1 VRYVGASSGCLSVK
15 RGDDNVNII
24 IVFLTDLLD
33 VVSLL
38 AIVFFVGI
46 IAATFLPA
54 GRLLGWIG
62 SLCLGSLCLSFVGLV
77 LIIGGVSIN
86 GLYMLF
92 GVLLL
97 LATLLVVQFKHS
109 GLRAKYCRLNL
120 AAFTGLMVA
129 IPFFVDLPAVI
140 LIYPDQFNAVVHML
154 VGQWWRYGIAMP
166 WGLLFRAM
174 AYSLGAA
181 LVVLIFTY
189 IYKKN
194 PPHILGFAGI
204 IGATSIGGFAAGMMC
219 NFVGYCRW
227 SLFGGLLL
235 ASLGTAFFSLF
246 AFTRGRPE
254 RMKLSDFEKRVLHYL
269 QEHQYQI
276 SLSHMAQEFNLT
288 EDEIR
293 RVLENLKAKKY
304 IRL

>member
-1 VRYVGASSGCLSVK
+1 MRYVGASSGCLSVK

-54 GRLLGWIG
+54 GGLLGWI
-62 SLCLGSLCLSFVGLV
+62 GSLCLSFVGLV
-77 LIIGGVSIN
+77 LIIGGFSIN

-92 GVLLL
+92 GALLL

-109 GLRAKYCRLNL
+109 VLRAKYCQLNL
-120 AAFTGLMVA
+120 ATFTGLMVA
-129 IPFFVDLPAVI
+129 IPFVDVPAVI

-154 VGQWWRYGIAMP
+154 LGRWWQYGIAMP
-166 WGLLFRAM
+166 WGLLSRAI

-204 IGATSIGGFAAGMMC
+204 IGATSIGSFAAGMMC
-219 NFVGYCRW
+219 DFVGYCRW
-227 SLFGGLLL
+227 ALFGGLLL
-235 ASLGTAFFSLF
+235 ASLGTAFLSLF
-246 AFTRGRPE
+246 AFTSGRPE
-254 RMKLSDFEKRVLHYL
+254 RMELSDFEKRVLHYL
-269 QEHQYQI
+269 QERQYQI